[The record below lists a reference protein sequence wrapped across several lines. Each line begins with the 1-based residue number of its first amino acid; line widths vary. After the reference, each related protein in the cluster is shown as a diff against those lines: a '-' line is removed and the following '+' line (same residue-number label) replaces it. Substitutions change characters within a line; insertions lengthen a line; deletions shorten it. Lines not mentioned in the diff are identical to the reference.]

1 MSAVR
6 HLIAGELIKLLTL
19 PAARRMTLVLLAA
32 GIYLD
37 VQASIGLRDSLSTLD
52 ANGLTHAYI
61 TGPVN
66 AEADFL
72 GSLGTDLLTLA
83 TLLTPA
89 LGAFVAGSEFR
100 SGQIGLSVLTA
111 PRRWRLVA
119 AKALALAAHT
129 LVLGVLLALV
139 STASTWWTVR
149 DWRPELLVRAEAVER
164 MAGGVALMVATAL
177 LGLALTLVARRTL
190 AGIVALVVFA
200 LITTTQALAVRTPL
214 LDALTPLSAARNAL
228 LQTGYAVSQAG
239 GAGFSSAPLAGWL
252 VVAAWVLGSLTV
264 AAAALR
270 RRDVP

>member
-52 ANGLTHAYI
+52 ADGLVHAYI

-100 SGQIGLSVLTA
+100 SGQIGLSVLAA
-111 PRRWRLVA
+111 PRRWRLVT

-129 LVLGVLLALV
+129 LVVGILLALV

-149 DWRPELLVRAEAVER
+149 DWRPELLVRGEAVER
-164 MAGGVALMVATAL
+164 MAGGVVLMVATAL
-177 LGLALTLVARRTL
+177 LGLALALIARRTL
-190 AGIVALVVFA
+190 AGIVTLVVFA
-200 LITTTQALAVRTPL
+200 LITTTQALAVHTPL

-228 LQTGYAVSQAG
+228 LQTGYAVPQAG

>member
-19 PAARRMTLVLLAA
+19 PAARRMPLVLLAA

-89 LGAFVAGSEFR
+89 LGAFVACS
-100 SGQIGLSVLTA
+100 
-111 PRRWRLVA
+111 
-119 AKALALAAHT
+119 
-129 LVLGVLLALV
+129 
-139 STASTWWTVR
+139 
-149 DWRPELLVRAEAVER
+149 
-164 MAGGVALMVATAL
+164 
-177 LGLALTLVARRTL
+177 
-190 AGIVALVVFA
+190 
-200 LITTTQALAVRTPL
+200 
-214 LDALTPLSAARNAL
+214 
-228 LQTGYAVSQAG
+228 
-239 GAGFSSAPLAGWL
+239 
-252 VVAAWVLGSLTV
+252 
-264 AAAALR
+264 
-270 RRDVP
+270 